1 MHKNTD
7 LNLFKVFIAIYQQQN
22 LTRAAEAL
30 SVTQPA
36 VSNALNRLRINFND
50 QLFIRTHLGMTPT
63 PFSESIIERV
73 QEAIQL
79 LNSSLSSKELFE
91 PANSK
96 RRFSISMNDL
106 MEGILL
112 PKLIERIQKEAPN
125 IILECF
131 HVGRPNLESELGK
144 GSIDLALDVAM
155 ANSSSQL
162 EMHKIESAPFVCV
175 VRKDHP
181 SIKDTLS
188 MQEYLDLKHIV
199 VSSRRKGLSYEDSV
213 LKRLGHK
220 RKIALRIPYY
230 RVAPLIVE
238 QSDLAITVPRS
249 LVDDE
254 KFKVLQLPF
263 DVSNL
268 KLNLYWHKNTQDDPG
283 IIWLRSI
290 VSELALNF
298 AN

>member
-36 VSNALNRLRINFND
+36 VSNALNRLRLNFND
-50 QLFIRTHLGMTPT
+50 QLFIRTHQGMTPT

-79 LNSSLSSKELFE
+79 LNSSISSKEIFD
-91 PANSK
+91 PSTSK
-96 RRFSISMNDL
+96 RRFSVSMNDM

-112 PKLIERIQKEAPN
+112 PKLIERIQNEAPN
-125 IILECF
+125 LVLECI
-131 HVGRPNLESELGK
+131 HVKRTDLESELGK
-144 GSIDLALDVAM
+144 GSIDLALDVAIVT
-155 ANSSSQL
+155 SSTQL
-162 EMHKIESAPFVCV
+162 EMSKIESAPFVCV

-181 SIKDTLS
+181 SIKDKLS

-238 QSDLAITVPRS
+238 QCDLAITVPRT
-249 LVDDE
+249 LVDKS
-254 KFKVLQLPF
+254 KFKVLELPF
-263 DVSNL
+263 NVPNL
-268 KLNLYWHKNTQDDPG
+268 KMNLYWHKNSQDDPG
-283 IIWLRSI
+283 IIWLREI
-290 VSELALNF
+290 VSELAVNF
-298 AN
+298 VN

>member
-1 MHKNTD
+1 MQKNTD

-36 VSNALNRLRINFND
+36 VSNALNRLRLNFND
-50 QLFIRTHLGMTPT
+50 QLFIRTHQGMTPT

-79 LNSSLSSKELFE
+79 LNSSLSSKEVFE
-91 PANSK
+91 PVSSK

-125 IILECF
+125 IVLECF
-131 HVGRPNLESELGK
+131 HVARSNLESELGK

-155 ANSSSQL
+155 ANTSSQL

-175 VRKDHP
+175 LRNDHP
-181 SIKDTLS
+181 NIKKTLS
-188 MQEYLDLKHIV
+188 IQEYLDLKHIV

-238 QSDLAITVPRS
+238 QSDLAITVPRT
-249 LVDDE
+249 LVDKS
-254 KFKVLQLPF
+254 KFKVLELPF
-263 DVSNL
+263 NVPNL
-268 KLNLYWHKNTQDDPG
+268 KMNLYWHKNTQDDPG
-283 IIWLRSI
+283 IIWLREI
-290 VSELALNF
+290 VNELAVNF
-298 AN
+298 VN